1 MKIGILG
8 SGNMGRSLGM
18 VWAEKGHDVF
28 FGDKEPDKAILVSK
42 FVNRSTKGLSH
53 RDAWESK
60 GGTVEDAALHGKVL
74 LHTARN
80 VVLSSMLASIEVV
93 NEKVIIDCNNES
105 KRRSLQHDQTS
116 HAERLATDAPQ
127 AHIVKAFNTIPQEVF
142 EYCPE
147 ELVKFDVSCF
157 VCGDNEVAVKTV
169 MDLAQGIGF
178 DAVHCGRLSHARVLE
193 VFGDFIRLM
202 IKQQGT
208 GPYCALSW
216 KRLPPFPN
224 PRLGGRNPNL

>member
-8 SGNMGRSLGM
+8 SGNMGRCLGM

-28 FGDKEPDKAILVSK
+28 FADKDPEKAQLVSN
-42 FVNRSTKGLSH
+42 FVNCGTK
-53 RDAWESK
+53 A
-60 GGTVEDAALHGKVL
+60 GTVEQAAAHGEVL
-74 LHTARN
+74 LHTARD
-80 VVLSSMLASIEVV
+80 VMLSSMLNSM
-93 NEKVIIDCNNES
+93 NTLHEKIIIDCNNES
-105 KRRSLQHDQTS
+105 KRRSLHDRQNS

-142 EYCPE
+142 EYCPQ
-147 ELVKFDVSCF
+147 ELVKFNVSCF
-157 VCGDNEVAVKTV
+157 VCGDNDVAVKTV
-169 MDLAQGIGF
+169 MDLAEEIGF
-178 DAVHCGRLSHARVLE
+178 EAVHCGGLSHGRVLE
-193 VFGDFIRLM
+193 GLGDFIRLM

-224 PRLGGRNPNL
+224 PRLGGRNPKL